1 MSSTV
6 QPKITA
12 YIIAFNEAQKIAAAV
27 NSVLW
32 ADEII
37 VADSG
42 STDGMVEI
50 AESLGARVVQV
61 PFKGFGDLRNNAI
74 AACTHDWIFSLDAD
88 ERCTPEARDEI
99 LRVIADPASLDMY
112 WMPRRNFF
120 MGRWIKH
127 SGWHP
132 NYRQPQLFRKGKMS
146 YTMEPVHEGYVPH
159 SERPVGHL
167 QNPIWQVPFK
177 NLHEVVH
184 KANRYSTLGAEK
196 LTLRGRKGSM
206 GKALTPAPFLLP
218 RPPGQPDEARPQ
230 PPHYPRTRTRLLV
243 RARRHHRR
251 QRRRPHRCR
260 QRHLHRCR
268 KRCPD

>member
-6 QPKITA
+6 PPKITA

-99 LRVIADPASLDMY
+99 LSVIADPASLDM
-112 WMPRRNFF
+112 
-120 MGRWIKH
+120 
-127 SGWHP
+127 
-132 NYRQPQLFRKGKMS
+132 
-146 YTMEPVHEGYVPH
+146 
-159 SERPVGHL
+159 
-167 QNPIWQVPFK
+167 
-177 NLHEVVH
+177 
-184 KANRYSTLGAEK
+184 
-196 LTLRGRKGSM
+196 
-206 GKALTPAPFLLP
+206 
-218 RPPGQPDEARPQ
+218 
-230 PPHYPRTRTRLLV
+230 
-243 RARRHHRR
+243 
-251 QRRRPHRCR
+251 
-260 QRHLHRCR
+260 
-268 KRCPD
+268 